1 MELSTYKKRMDFQD
15 GIENE
20 DGAISEHAI
29 SEISEE
35 ESEASSSVNPKLH
48 LVHNGKF
55 IPKEYKV
62 GRVVKYTGIWTCC
75 GAPTRHSLYCES
87 DEVRIA
93 FAEELNQNE
102 IEQNKAK
109 EYAKMVAETRRI
121 PWESRANTEDGKLV
135 EDDSEQKA
143 LQDTDSPDSAYNIL
157 MLVSWVSKSLHD
169 ELTTSKGM
177 NLVHAHSLSGEGC
190 IQLYRHHGVRLLLDA
205 QNMYRNNE
213 EIQFTCIASLRQLVD
228 CNFTRDAVL
237 ADPTIVTTVFGI
249 GHRFMSNHLFIE
261 HSTRFLMQGCR
272 LEPCRVE
279 ILDRRLLQYAIIYCQ
294 KYSRNPSILRSVLKS
309 FNWIS
314 STPERV
320 ILMYEAGAA
329 KTIIQC
335 MKRHMSNPDILAPS
349 MLFLTR
355 VSSLHPP
362 ALTYLVRKRAVP
374 LVIGALKALYS
385 EEVIQLEALRMLQ
398 ALSKSPEGW
407 QQISETRGGW
417 QSICQGTTQGNAL
430 VHDLKGSLHNPGW
443 CIGETP
449 HLPLV
454 ERSKLAAAKA
464 TASKDSIIP
473 KGAWT
478 AHSLRQFMGLSM
490 KPQRLSV
497 NVEEHNVKFSLIKS
511 LDLLPNSGEE
521 REDWFIRIKQ
531 YEKDNNIRVD
541 DMVTTVME
549 MTQKEAKEERLARRA
564 EETGEYIKP
573 VYVMG
578 KKISTKALEE
588 ADIDVSAALSGVV

>member
-1 MELSTYKKRMDFQD
+1 MDTTADQEEYGD
-15 GIENE
+15 DDEVK
-20 DGAISEHAI
+20 SEHAI

-35 ESEASSSVNPKLH
+35 VSESSSTANPRLH

-55 IPKEYKV
+55 IPKEYKI

-75 GAPTRHSLYCES
+75 GAPIRHSLYCES
-87 DEVRIA
+87 DEVRAA
-93 FAEELNQNE
+93 FGEELRQVD
-102 IEQNKAK
+102 INKRKAE

-121 PWESRANTEDGKLV
+121 PWEARANTEDGKLI

-143 LQDTDSPDSAYNIL
+143 LQDTDSPESAYNIL
-157 MLVSWVSKSLHD
+157 MLVSWVSKSLQD
-169 ELTTSKGM
+169 EPTALKGM

-190 IQLYRHHGVRLLLDA
+190 IQLYRHGGVKLLLDA
-205 QNMYRNNE
+205 AELYRSIE
-213 EIQFTCIASLRQLVD
+213 GIQLACISTLRQLVD

-249 GHRFMSNHLFIE
+249 GHRYMTNHLFIE
-261 HSTRFLMQGCR
+261 HSTRFMMQGCR
-272 LEPCRVE
+272 LEPCRQE
-279 ILDRRLLQYAIIYCQ
+279 ILDKRLLSYSMIYCQ
-294 KYSRNPSILRSVLKS
+294 KYSKNPAILRSVLKS

-320 ILMYEAGAA
+320 ILMYDAGAA

-335 MKRHMSNPDILAPS
+335 MRRHMANPDILAPS
-349 MLFLTR
+349 MLYLTR
-355 VSSLHPP
+355 VSGIHPP
-362 ALTYLVRKRAVP
+362 ALSYLVKKHAVP

-398 ALSKSPEGW
+398 ALSKSEEGW
-407 QQISETRGGW
+407 RQISETRGGW

-449 HLPLV
+449 HLPMV
-454 ERSKLAAAKA
+454 ERSKLAAARA
-464 TASKDSIIP
+464 TASKGTVIP

-497 NVEEHNVKFSLIKS
+497 NVEDHNVKFSLIKS

-531 YEKDNNIRVD
+531 YEKDNNIQID
-541 DMVTTVME
+541 DMVRTVLE
-549 MTQKEAKEERLARRA
+549 MTKKEAREERLAMRA
-564 EETGEYIKP
+564 EESGEYIKP

-578 KKISTKALEE
+578 KRISTKALEE
-588 ADIDVSAALSGVV
+588 ADIDVTAALSGVV